1 MDFNTILIA
10 LISTLS
16 SLILIFVLR
25 SLDIY
30 EKEPY
35 KLIFLNFI
43 FGIIAYL
50 TSGIISSIIFRSLN
64 FNAIAMQSNNIFIF
78 FSVIITAMIM
88 LLSQLIF
95 SYLSTNYFNKDFD
108 SMPDYL
114 IYFSTIGIGFNC
126 GEIFFFGLLNKTDN
140 PLLLKLSD
148 SLYFSSFFTGSTM
161 PFLLSSIGAGIYL
174 LKISKIK
181 NHKNLSYFS
190 ISLISLA
197 ILTQIIFYSMNYFF
211 IVYTSFI
218 NSDYLNLFKEIK
230 NFANNLSITLLIASI
245 TFAVLFDCYIVT
257 IFLEK
262 IANSDENNSFQFK
275 DFIYFINP
283 FSYLPISNL
292 SKFLNLQNSS
302 SKLSEKDTKTFIK
315 LALKDFNESGDS
327 SIYISEAVKIL
338 SK

>member
-1 MDFNTILIA
+1 MDFNTISITFL
-10 LISTLS
+10 SSLS

-35 KLIFLNFI
+35 KIIFLNFI

-50 TSGIISSIIFRSLN
+50 SSGIISSLIFKFLN
-64 FNAIAMQSNNIFIF
+64 FNSLALESNNIFIF
-78 FSVIITAMIM
+78 FSVITTAMIM
-88 LLSQLIF
+88 LFSQLIF
-95 SYLSTNYFNKDFD
+95 SKLSTSFFNRDFD

-126 GEIFFFGLLNKTDN
+126 GEVFFFGLLNKTDN
-140 PLLLKLSD
+140 QFLLNLSD

-161 PFLLSSIGAGIYL
+161 PFLLATVGAGLYL
-174 LKISKIK
+174 LRISKNK
-181 NHKNLSYFS
+181 NYENLHNFS
-190 ISLISLA
+190 ITLISIA

-211 IVYTSFI
+211 IVYPSFM
-218 NSDYLNLFKEIK
+218 NSDALNLFKEIK
-230 NFANNLSITLLIASI
+230 TFASNLSITLLIASL

-262 IANSDENNSFQFK
+262 IVNFNKNKSFKFDELS
-275 DFIYFINP
+275 YFTNP

-292 SKFLNLQNSS
+292 NPFLNLKKS
-302 SKLSEKDTKTFIK
+302 SKISQKDTKTFIK
-315 LALKDFNESGDS
+315 LALKDFNENGDS
-327 SIYISEAVKIL
+327 SIYISEAIQIL

>member
-1 MDFNTILIA
+1 MDFNTIIIA
-10 LISTLS
+10 LLSTLS
-16 SLILIFVLR
+16 SLILILVLR

-50 TSGIISSIIFRSLN
+50 TSGIISSIIFRFLD
-64 FNAIAMQSNNIFIF
+64 FNSIALQNNNIFIF
-78 FSVIITAMIM
+78 LSVITTAMIM

-95 SYLSTNYFNKDFD
+95 SNLSTIFFKKDFD

-126 GEIFFFGLLNKTDN
+126 GEVFFFGLLNKTNN
-140 PLLLKLSD
+140 PLLLNLSD

-161 PFLLSSIGAGIYL
+161 PFLLATVGAGLYL
-174 LKISKIK
+174 SRISKNK
-181 NHKNLSYFS
+181 NYKNLHNFS
-190 ISLISLA
+190 ITLIS
-197 ILTQIIFYSMNYFF
+197 ISIFTQIIFYSMNYFF
-211 IVYTSFI
+211 IVYPSFM
-218 NSDYLNLFKEIK
+218 NSDALNLFKEIK
-230 NFANNLSITLLIASI
+230 TFASNLSITLLIASL

-262 IANSDENNSFQFK
+262 IVNFNKNKSFKFDELS
-275 DFIYFINP
+275 YFTNP

-292 SKFLNLQNSS
+292 NPFLNLKKS
-302 SKLSEKDTKTFIK
+302 SKISQKDTKTFIK
-315 LALKDFNESGDS
+315 LALKDFNENGDS
-327 SIYISEAVKIL
+327 SIYISEAIQIL

>member
-1 MDFNTILIA
+1 MDFNTILIT

-16 SLILIFVLR
+16 YLILIFVLR
-25 SLDIY
+25 TLDIY

-35 KLIFLNFI
+35 KLIILNFI

-64 FNAIAMQSNNIFIF
+64 FNTIAMQSNNIFIF

-88 LLSQLIF
+88 LLSQIIF
-95 SYLSTNYFNKDFD
+95 SYLSTNFFNKDFD

-126 GEIFFFGLLNKTDN
+126 GEIFFFGLLNKTNN

-161 PFLLSSIGAGIYL
+161 PFLLATIGAGIYL
-174 LKISKIK
+174 LKISKNK
-181 NHKNLSYFS
+181 NYKNLRNFS
-190 ISLISLA
+190 ITLIA
-197 ILTQIIFYSMNYFF
+197 IAIFTQVVFYSMNYFF
-211 IVYTSFI
+211 IVYPSFI
-218 NSDYLNLFKEIK
+218 NSDSLNLFREIK
-230 NFANNLSITLLIASI
+230 TFANNLSITLLIACL

-257 IFLEK
+257 VFLEK
-262 IANSDENNSFQFK
+262 ISNFDKNKPFQFRELS
-275 DFIYFINP
+275 YFINP

-292 SKFLNLQNSS
+292 NTFLNLQQS
-302 SKLSEKDTKTFIK
+302 SKISKKDTKTFIK
-315 LALKDFNESGDS
+315 LALKDFNESGDT
-327 SIYISEAVKIL
+327 SIYISEAIEIL